1 MTKTAKKEH
10 QEIDENKT
18 ETHQTINVDELTK
31 QLDSKQQEL
40 DELTD
45 TLKRLQA
52 EFENYKKRVDKEN
65 CCLIKNS
72 NAVLIKKI
80 LPVLDSFEL
89 AIKNNGQYDGN
100 SNPEIEKYRKGMEIL
115 FAQLFSILKDEG
127 LRVIETKNQ
136 KFDPY
141 KHEVL
146 MMKECDKD
154 DDLILEELQKGYM
167 LNEYVLRHSKIMIAK
182 CQKLQ

>member
-1 MTKTAKKEH
+1 M
-10 QEIDENKT
+10 NKT
-18 ETHQTINVDELTK
+18 ENKKTEEIKPELHQKNHIDELQSQFELK
-31 QLDSKQQEL
+31 QKEL

-65 CCLIKNS
+65 CALIKNS

-89 AIKNNGQYDGN
+89 AIKNNGHEN
-100 SNPEIEKYRKGMEIL
+100 PNPEIEKYKKGMEIL
-115 FAQLFSILKDEG
+115 FAQLFSTLKAEG
-127 LRVIETKNQ
+127 LRLIDTKNQ

-146 MMKECDKD
+146 MVKECDKD

-167 LNEYVLRHSKIMIAK
+167 LNEYVLRHSKVMIAK
-182 CQKLQ
+182 KKE